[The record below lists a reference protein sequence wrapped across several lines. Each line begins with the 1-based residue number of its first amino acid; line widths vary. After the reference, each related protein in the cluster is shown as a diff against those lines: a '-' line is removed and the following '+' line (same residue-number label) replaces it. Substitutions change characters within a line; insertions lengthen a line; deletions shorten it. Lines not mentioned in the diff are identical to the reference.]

1 MAIDI
6 FNAFAVDT
14 KQEEEGA
21 YTQLPKC
28 GDTEFLIARSGN
40 QKFARLIQ
48 AMVKANKAVLDSKG
62 PASNKKSDEILV
74 SVMSKTILLGWKGE
88 VAYKGKS
95 YAYSTEAAAMLL
107 EHSDFRA
114 AVNTVAEDME
124 TFKIVKDAED
134 EKN

>member
-14 KQEEEGA
+14 KQEEEGT

-40 QKFARLIQ
+40 QRFARLIQ
-48 AMVKANKAVLDSKG
+48 AMVKANKPVLDSKG

-74 SVMSKTILLGWKGE
+74 AVMAKTILLGWKGE
-88 VAYKGKS
+88 VAYKGKN
-95 YAYSTEAAAMLL
+95 YAYSTEAATMLL